1 MIMDREISKEV
12 KKQERRKRM
21 LKYSAFVGSVVVVLV
36 GIMLFSQKS
45 VEVGD
50 LEFMVADRGDIE
62 ICAVASGVVVPVFE
76 QVVNSPINS
85 RIIDV
90 YCQQG
95 TLVEAG
101 TPILKLDL
109 QSTETE
115 YLKLLDEEKMKR
127 YQLEQLKANNE
138 TALSD
143 MEMKL
148 QVKEMQLSRL
158 EVEYRNERY
167 LDSIGSGTTDKVRQ
181 AQLAFETEKLELVQL
196 QKQYE
201 NARKVKE
208 ADYKVKELE
217 YRIFAKNLLQ
227 MKRTL
232 EDAAIKSPAKGILTF
247 VNSQIGAQI
256 GAGTH
261 IATISDL
268 SSFMVQGEIID
279 SYASKV
285 QPGGRV
291 SIETNGV
298 FADGWIN
305 SVNPLSKDGAIAFT
319 VLLENPQGKGLRSGL
334 KGTIHVILGHAA
346 NVLRIQYKPF
356 YVGKGEYDLYVRSS
370 KEKLELRKVMLGN
383 SGNGYIEVLGG
394 LQENEEVVVSDMGR
408 FKGAKTLKL
417 RY

>member
-1 MIMDREISKEV
+1 
-12 KKQERRKRM
+12 M

-85 RIIDV
+85 RIMDV

-319 VLLENPQGKGLRSGL
+319 VLLENPQEKGLRSGL
-334 KGTIHVILGHAA
+334 KGTIHVIWGHAA